1 MSTPD
6 FYHTFIVNIVVFALK
21 DGDRNREKVY
31 ALVNDQDKQTSWNSF
46 EEHNL
51 YQFMYKPNIKLTERA
66 HVASPHFPTDWNR
79 RSIETYFFE

>member
-6 FYHTFIVNIVVFALK
+6 FYHTFIVNFAVFALSQ
-21 DGDRNREKVY
+21 DGDRNRQKVY
-31 ALVNDQDKQTSWNSF
+31 YDNDQDNQTSWNSF

-66 HVASPHFPTDWNR
+66 RVASPPFPTDWNR